1 MTGTNSTSMPRLLS
15 LTTNF
20 SFIDQALVSGGNFV
34 AGILMAR
41 AFGLYEFGRF
51 TLVWM
56 VVEFLMSL
64 QFALVLQPMLNI
76 GPKQTEFERTRY
88 FPAVAAQHL
97 LTALSWQLLPGQQWR
112 CPAWCS
118 TM

>member
-1 MTGTNSTSMPRLLS
+1 MTIGEKQAKSASGLLG
-15 LTTNF
+15 LTTNL

-56 VVEFLMSL
+56 VVEFLWR
-64 QFALVLQPMLNI
+64 A
-76 GPKQTEFERTRY
+76 
-88 FPAVAAQHL
+88 
-97 LTALSWQLLPGQQWR
+97 LPGDSHNAPR
-112 CPAWCS
+112 V
-118 TM
+118 TL